1 MATKSETGPM
11 LAVTAKR
18 NPKVRPAEEQVP
30 TRLSAA
36 LFRLKVW
43 LLRIVRA
50 AKNLDGGPATL
61 ACGIT
66 ETFQCVAAQST
77 TLLRS
82 DPRREEHAMQ
92 NGKIENLRVAARMLD
107 RTLIPAG
114 EVFSF
119 WRQLGPPSRRRGF
132 VPGRMLQQG
141 CIVPATGGGLCQL
154 SNALFDVALNAGC
167 EIVERHAHSRIV
179 QGSATEH
186 GRDATVA
193 WNYVDLRF
201 RSTRPLLLR
210 VQLTTDELMV
220 SLRSADDG
228 RPPVASS
235 RRGPARETAVQTCGT
250 CNETNCFRHEL
261 AGEPIRSRTAFLLN
275 EAWPEFACCVGVS
288 RTCRDSLHI
297 PLDGARWGIN
307 RHRWDTSGFEDVTTA
322 TFCTLKNS
330 ITARRLAAQGAER
343 RRAEM
348 HAAEAI
354 ARHYARKLR
363 LDTSALCV
371 AQSLLPFLWRDGHL
385 GGRRFR
391 VLMTALPMRELQRRL
406 DDAARAFP
414 DRATLSD
421 FRAPADLLELE
432 AEALSAADAVITPH
446 SEIAAMFPNRAV
458 KLEWQGP
465 EARSSSHERFAR
477 RIAFPGPTVARK
489 GCYELRAA
497 ARALDLE
504 IAPLGNEL
512 EGKDFWS
519 DTRIVELDRGNWLNS
534 ISLVVQPAIVEQA
547 PRRLLTALA
556 AGIPVIATPA
566 CGLDPQPGLTLVPPC
581 DSKALAAAI
590 RKHFD

>member
-1 MATKSETGPM
+1 M
-11 LAVTAKR
+11 LAATEKR
-18 NPKVRPAEEQVP
+18 YPETRLAEERVP

-36 LFRLKVW
+36 LFRFKVW
-43 LLRIVRA
+43 LFRIARTFKNVR
-50 AKNLDGGPATL
+50 GGPAKL
-61 ACGIT
+61 ASGVT
-66 ETFQCVAAQST
+66 ETFLYVAARST
-77 TLLRS
+77 TRLRS
-82 DPRREEHAMQ
+82 DLRRQEHAMQ
-92 NGKIENLRVAARMLD
+92 NGKIENLRVAARRLD

-132 VPGRMLQQG
+132 VSGRMLQQG

-167 EIVERHAHSRIV
+167 EIVERHAHSRVV
-179 QGSATEH
+179 QGSATEQ

-201 RSTRPLLLR
+201 QTARPLLLR
-210 VQLTTDELMV
+210 VQLTADELVV
-220 SLRSADDG
+220 SLRSTNDA
-228 RPPVASS
+228 RPPVSLS
-235 RRGPARETAVQTCGT
+235 HKEPAREIAVQTCGT
-250 CNETNCFRHEL
+250 CNETNCFRHEQVSET
-261 AGEPIRSRTAFLLN
+261 AHGRAAFLMN
-275 EAWPEFACCVGVS
+275 EAWPEFAAYLGILKTS
-288 RTCRDSLHI
+288 RDSLYI
-297 PLDGARWGIN
+297 PLDGARWRIG
-307 RHRWDTSGFEDVTTA
+307 RHSWSTSGFGDVTTA
-322 TFCTLKNS
+322 TACTLKNS
-330 ITARRLAAQGAER
+330 IAVRRLADQGAER
-343 RRAEM
+343 RRAELR
-348 HAAEAI
+348 AAEAI
-354 ARHYARKLR
+354 ARSYARRMKLDAST
-363 LDTSALCV
+363 LYVT
-371 AQSLLPFLWRDGHL
+371 QSLLPFLWRAGCL

-519 DTRIVELDRGNWLNS
+519 DTRIVELDRGNWLNG

-556 AGIPVIATPA
+556 ARIPVIATPA

-581 DSKALAAAI
+581 DSNALAAAI
-590 RKHFD
+590 SKHLN